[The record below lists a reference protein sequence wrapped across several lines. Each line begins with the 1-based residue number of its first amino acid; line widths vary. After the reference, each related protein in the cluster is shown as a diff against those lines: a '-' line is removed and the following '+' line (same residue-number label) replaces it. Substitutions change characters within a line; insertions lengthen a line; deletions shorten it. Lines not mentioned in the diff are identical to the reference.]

1 MDIKRRTVEENG
13 VNVIIPSPTDDITWY
28 KRLTSLPYIQTF
40 DILFFFMTYCK
51 WDSHRL
57 QSYKNDNGIRLFS
70 SNHIEHVQISETL
83 QNNYL
88 YIKSDSIP
96 ETRQTS
102 DPYKTWVSTSVRTN
116 CVWKLYLCC
125 VSFMFKYCIYM
136 PSILVLIAN
145 GNKLSV
151 MIYIIYYSHEY
162 SIIFKSL
169 AIFLCLQIF
178 SSMVML
184 IFSSAVC
191 LVPYSF
197 VVVDHSA

>member
-1 MDIKRRTVEENG
+1 
-13 VNVIIPSPTDDITWY
+13 
-28 KRLTSLPYIQTF
+28 
-40 DILFFFMTYCK
+40 
-51 WDSHRL
+51 
-57 QSYKNDNGIRLFS
+57 
-70 SNHIEHVQISETL
+70 
-83 QNNYL
+83 
-88 YIKSDSIP
+88 
-96 ETRQTS
+96 
-102 DPYKTWVSTSVRTN
+102 
-116 CVWKLYLCC
+116 
-125 VSFMFKYCIYM
+125 M

-145 GNKLSV
+145 ENKLSV

-184 IFSSAVC
+184 IFSSAVY